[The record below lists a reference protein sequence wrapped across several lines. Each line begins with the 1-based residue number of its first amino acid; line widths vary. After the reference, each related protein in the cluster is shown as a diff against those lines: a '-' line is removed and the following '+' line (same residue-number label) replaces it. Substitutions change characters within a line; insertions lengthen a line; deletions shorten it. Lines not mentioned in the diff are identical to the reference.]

1 MIKHI
6 CNSTFV
12 SSVIASPSF
21 DYTLVVSGFHLSV
34 SASRN
39 FPLCRRQQDIVEYL
53 EGSCRPRF
61 SSDLVNFPGE
71 RGARDCV
78 LAITSRGRMF
88 PWKLARRGETGRLRH
103 DLSFPLPPL
112 FSYSSF
118 FLTWSVV
125 IGACVIDRFL
135 IKLLKCARKKK
146 KKKRRHMLRLEGKIW
161 CAYASLILCC
171 NSKYLLYYQSCA
183 SIAPDRS
190 NNSIVLV

>member
-118 FLTWSVV
+118 FLTWSWSCYWSVRNRSISNKTSKV
-125 IGACVIDRFL
+125 RAQ
-135 IKLLKCARKKK
+135 KKK
-146 KKKRRHMLRLEGKIW
+146 EKKEKHVAIGRKNLVCICK
-161 CAYASLILCC
+161 
-171 NSKYLLYYQSCA
+171 
-183 SIAPDRS
+183 S
-190 NNSIVLV
+190 NLVLQF